1 MSVVKYQII
10 KNIHNNFSIFEK
22 NKLSPRAYAIA
33 YCNSDELK
41 DMCFKKERYSS
52 DLVTV
57 LSGDW
62 NFKFY
67 KSITKVPDK
76 LDTLKTKFDKVT
88 IPCDWQRTGY
98 QEPVYLNCPYEIK
111 TLAPEI
117 PEDMPVG
124 IYRKTVEI
132 KKLSAKHII
141 SFLGVSNNLSLY
153 VNGKFVGYSE
163 GSHNTAEF
171 DITSLLNEGTNE
183 LLVVMFKWCNGTFLE
198 CQDMFRENGI
208 FRDALLYNY
217 PENYIYDFEAVT
229 EKAKKGY
236 NLAVKTVLGD
246 DKNCTVKAELYDKEK
261 NLIAE
266 KEVKGEKEISFKSL
280 TVKEWNAEIP
290 TCYALYL
297 TVIKDGKEEMCVR
310 QFVGFKTIKIENGV
324 FYVNNKPI
332 KVKGVNHHDTDL
344 YKGYSMSLEDM
355 ERDVRLMKELNCNGV
370 RTSHYPPDPYFITL
384 CDINGL
390 YVIDEADIE
399 THGCGE
405 MFDDVSRISHDL
417 KWAKHYVDRVKR
429 MYFRDRNHPSILMWS
444 LGNEAGGYKC
454 HDKCYQFLKNTGTQI
469 PVHYEG
475 VVRTKRIHYD
485 VISEMYTSTEDIE
498 AMIKNKR
505 IRELDDKK
513 YLCKEYGKYP
523 FYLCEYAHAMGVGP
537 GNLEEYWDL
546 FYKWDNSMGGCI
558 WEWADHTVYHGED
571 DKKYKYKYTY
581 GGDHG
586 EKQHDGH
593 FCVDGLMYADRRLHT
608 GAKCM
613 KVVYRPLRAE
623 YKGNG
628 KFTFTNT
635 NRFRD
640 SSYIAVKYDYQING
654 ISTANGNIDLDIEAM
669 KTADVTLSDIKLQE
683 GADCYINFI
692 YTDKETGL
700 EIAVE
705 QIELQ
710 ISDCEYD
717 IEIGSKI
724 SAESENG
731 ILTVVYDNG
740 KATFDG
746 ATGELTSYV
755 VNGKEILNLN
765 PAENKGVNLNLY
777 RALID
782 NDARMRDKW
791 AEGGLN
797 NLKKN
802 LEHFS
807 ASIEDGEIEIDV
819 LYTMKHKRKAMYS
832 WFIKYVISSLGAM
845 EVKTVLRKLDPEA
858 VADIP
863 RFGITLELDRSFDTA
878 KYFGRGEA
886 ENMPD
891 FKAHAPM
898 GIYEAKVE
906 DMYEPYVFPQEN
918 GMHCD
923 TRWLK
928 LTDGENTIGFFGDAP
943 FNFSVHHQSQS
954 AINNAE
960 HQEDVKDMNTTY
972 LTIDGYTRGIGSS
985 SCGPDTREEFRL
997 NADKIMEFSFTII
1010 PTKG

>member
-1 MSVVKYQII
+1 M
-10 KNIHNNFSIFEK
+10 
-22 NKLSPRAYAIA
+22 
-33 YCNSDELK
+33 
-41 DMCFKKERYSS
+41 
-52 DLVTV
+52 VTV
-57 LSGDW
+57 LSGEW
-62 NFKFY
+62 NFRFY
-67 KSITKVPDK
+67 KSIKAVPDC
-76 LDTLKTKFDKVT
+76 LDTAKTRFDTVT
-88 IPCDWQRTGY
+88 VPSDWQRTGY

-111 TLAPEI
+111 TIAPQI

-124 IYRKTVEI
+124 VYRKKITIE
-132 KKLSAKHII
+132 KLSAKHII

-171 DITSLLNEGTNE
+171 DITAFLSEGTNE
-183 LLVVMFKWCNGTFLE
+183 IVAVMFKWCNGTFLE

-208 FRDALLYNY
+208 FRDVLLYNY
-217 PENYIYDFEAVT
+217 PESYLYDFEAVT
-229 EKAKKGY
+229 EKAEKGY
-236 NLAVKTVLGD
+236 NLTVRTLLGGNKD
-246 DKNCTVKAELYDKEK
+246 CKVLARVFDREK
-261 NLIAE
+261 KLIAE
-266 KEVKGEKEISFKSL
+266 KEVTGEEEITFEDL
-280 TVKEWNAEIP
+280 QVQEWNAEIP
-290 TCYALYL
+290 VCYALYL
-297 TVIKDGKEEMCVR
+297 TVVADGKEAMTLR
-310 QFVGFKTIKIENGV
+310 QFIGFKTIRIENGV
-324 FYVNNKPI
+324 FYINDKPI

-344 YKGYSMSLEDM
+344 YKGYSMSSEDM
-355 ERDVRLMKELNCNGV
+355 ERDIRLMKELNVNGV

-405 MFDDVSRISHDL
+405 MFDDMDRISHDIR
-417 KWAKHYVDRVKR
+417 WAKHYVDRVKR
-429 MYFRDRNHPSILMWS
+429 MYFRDRNHPSIIMWS

-454 HDKCYQFLKNTGTQI
+454 QDRCYKFLKETGTPV

-475 VVRTKRIHYD
+475 VVRTKRFHYD
-485 VISEMYTSTEDIE
+485 VISEMYTSTEEIE
-498 AMIKNKR
+498 DMIKGKR
-505 IRELDDKK
+505 IRRYEDKK
-513 YLCKEYGKYP
+513 YLCREYSKYP

-558 WEWADHTVYHGED
+558 WEWADHAVYHDEN

-608 GAKCM
+608 GAKAM
-613 KVVYRPLRAE
+613 KVVYRPVRAE
-623 YKGNG
+623 YKGDG
-628 KFTFTNT
+628 VFTFTNT

-640 SSYIAVKYDYQING
+640 SSYIAVKYDYQVNG
-654 ISTANGNIDLDIEAM
+654 ITEKTGDIELNVDAM
-669 KTADVTLSDIKLQE
+669 QSVDITLPDVKIVD

-700 EIAVE
+700 EIALE
-705 QIELQ
+705 QAELSV
-710 ISDCEYD
+710 SDCEYD

-731 ILTVVYDNG
+731 ILTVIYDNG

-746 ATGELTSYV
+746 TTGELTSYI
-755 VNGKEILNLN
+755 VNGKELLNLH
-765 PAENKGVNLNLY
+765 ATEGKGINLNLY

-797 NLKKN
+797 KLKKK
-802 LEHFS
+802 LEEFWIS
-807 ASIEDGEIEIDV
+807 VDDGEIAVEA
-819 LYTMKHKRKAMYS
+819 LYTMNAGRKAMYC
-832 WFIKYVISSLGAM
+832 WYIKYIISSLGAM
-845 EVKTVLRKLDPEA
+845 EIQTSLKALSPDAVK
-858 VADIP
+858 DIP

-878 KYFGRGEA
+878 EYFGRGTA

-891 FKAHAPM
+891 FKAQSPV
-898 GIYEAKVE
+898 GIYSSKIA

-928 LTDGENTIGFFGDAP
+928 LSDGENTVSFYGDAP
-943 FNFSVHHQSQS
+943 FNFSVHHKTQS
-954 AINNAE
+954 AINKAE
-960 HQEDVKDMNTTY
+960 HQEDLKDMNTTY
-972 LTIDGYTRGIGSS
+972 LTLDGYTRGIGSS
-985 SCGPDTREEFRL
+985 SCGPDTREEYRL
-997 NADKIMEFSFTII
+997 DASEIMEFSFTII

>member
-1 MSVVKYQII
+1 MKYQII
-10 KNIHNNFSIFEK
+10 KNIHNNFSVFEK
-22 NKLSPRAYAIA
+22 NKLFPRAYAVAFSSSEI
-33 YCNSDELK
+33 LK
-41 DMCFKKERYSS
+41 STCFKKERYSS
-52 DLVTV
+52 DIVTV
-57 LSGDW
+57 LSGQW

-67 KSITKVPDK
+67 KSISDVPDK
-76 LDTLKTKFDKVT
+76 LDTIKTKFDTVT

-111 TLAPEI
+111 TIAPSI

-124 IYRKTVEI
+124 IYRKTIEI
-132 KKLSAKHII
+132 EKLCAKHII

-171 DITSLLNEGTNE
+171 DITALLTEGTNE
-183 LLVVMFKWCNGTFLE
+183 IVVVMFKWCNGTFLE

-208 FRDALLYNY
+208 FRDVLLYNY
-217 PENYIYDFEAVT
+217 PESYIYDFEAVT
-229 EKAKKGY
+229 EKAASGY
-236 NLAVKTVLGD
+236 NLTVKTVLGD
-246 DKNCTVKAELYDKEK
+246 NKDCTVKAELYDRSKK
-261 NLIAE
+261 LIAS
-266 KEVKGEKEISFKSL
+266 KDVCGEEEIVFTDL
-280 TVKEWNAEIP
+280 DVTEWNAEIP

-297 TVIKDGKEEMCVR
+297 TVIKDGKESMSLR
-310 QFVGFKTIKIENGV
+310 SFIGFRTIKIENGV
-324 FYVNNKPI
+324 FYINDKPI

-355 ERDVRLMKELNCNGV
+355 ERDIRLMKELNCNGV

-405 MFDDVSRISHDL
+405 MFDDVSKISHDL
-417 KWAKHYVDRVKR
+417 KWAKHYVDRVRR
-429 MYFRDRNHPSILMWS
+429 MYFRDRNHPSIIMWS

-454 HDKCYQFLKNTGTQI
+454 HDKCYQFLKSTGTPI

-475 VVRTKRIHYD
+475 VVRTKRFHYD

-498 AMIKNKR
+498 NMIKGKR
-505 IRELDDKK
+505 IRHCDDKK
-513 YLCKEYGKYP
+513 YLCREYSKYP

-558 WEWADHTVYHGED
+558 WEWADHAVYHDGSD
-571 DKKYKYKYTY
+571 KYKYTYTY

-613 KVVYRPLRAE
+613 KVVYRPIRAK
-623 YKGNG
+623 YKGDG
-628 KFTFTNT
+628 IFTFTNT
-635 NRFRD
+635 NRFRN
-640 SSYIAVKYDYQING
+640 SSYIAVAYDYQING
-654 ISTANGNIDLDIEAM
+654 ISTLKGEIDLNIDAM
-669 KTADVTLSDIKLQE
+669 KSIDVSFPDVKISE
-683 GADCYINFI
+683 GNDCYINFI

-705 QIELQ
+705 QIELAV
-710 ISDCEYD
+710 SDCEYD

-746 ATGELTSYV
+746 TTGELVSYI
-755 VNGKEILNLN
+755 VNGKELLNTD
-765 PAENKGVNLNLY
+765 PVEEKGINLNLY

-782 NDARMRDKW
+782 NDARMRDNW

-797 NLKKN
+797 KLKKN

-845 EVKTVLRKLDPEA
+845 EIKTALRKINPDA
-858 VADIP
+858 VSDIP
-863 RFGITLELDRSFDTA
+863 RFGVTLELDRSFDA
-878 KYFGRGEA
+878 AEYFGRGEA

-891 FKAHAPM
+891 FKAQSPV
-898 GIYEAKVE
+898 GIYSAKIS

-928 LTDGENTIGFFGDAP
+928 LTDSENTVAVYGDAP

-954 AINNAE
+954 AIDKAQ

-972 LTIDGYTRGIGSS
+972 LTIDGFTRGIGSS
-985 SCGPDTREEFRL
+985 SCGPDTREEYRL
-997 NADKIMEFSFTII
+997 NADKVMEFSFTII

>member
-1 MSVVKYQII
+1 MKYQII
-10 KNIHNNFSIFEK
+10 KNIHNNFSVFEK
-22 NKLSPRAYAIA
+22 NKLPPRAYAVS
-33 YCNSDELK
+33 YGSSEVLK
-41 DMCFKKERYSS
+41 NMCFKKERYNS
-52 DLVTV
+52 DIVTV
-57 LSGDW
+57 LSGEW

-67 KSITKVPDK
+67 KSISDVPDK
-76 LDTLKTKFDKVT
+76 LDTLKTKFDT
-88 IPCDWQRTGY
+88 ITVPSDWQRTGY

-111 TLAPEI
+111 TVAPSV

-124 IYRKTVEI
+124 IYRKTIEI
-132 KKLSAKHII
+132 NKLSAKHII

-171 DITSLLNEGTNE
+171 DITSLLTEGTNE
-183 LLVVMFKWCNGTFLE
+183 LLAVMFKWCNGTFLE

-208 FRDALLYNY
+208 FRDVLLYNY
-217 PENYIYDFEAVT
+217 PESYLYDFEAVT
-229 EKAKKGY
+229 EKTDKGY
-236 NLAVKTVLGD
+236 KLTVNTVLGD
-246 DKNCTVKAELYDKEK
+246 SKDCTVKAQLFDKEK

-266 KEVKGEKEISFKSL
+266 KESEGEEAVVFDNL
-280 TVKEWNAEIP
+280 AVTEWNAEVP

-297 TVIKDGKEEMCVR
+297 TVLKDGKEAMTVR
-310 QFVGFKTIKIENGV
+310 QFIGFRTIEIANGI
-324 FYVNNKPI
+324 FLINNKPV

-384 CDINGL
+384 CDLNGL

-405 MFDDVSRISHDL
+405 MFDNINEISHDL

-429 MYFRDRNHPSILMWS
+429 MYYRDRNHPSIIMWS

-454 HDKCYQFLKNTGTQI
+454 HDKCYRFLKSTGTPI

-475 VVRTKRIHYD
+475 VVRTKRFHYD
-485 VISEMYTSTEDIE
+485 VISEMYTSTEEIE
-498 AMIKNKR
+498 NMMANKR
-505 IRELDDKK
+505 IRGYDDVR
-513 YLCKEYGKYP
+513 YLCKEYSKYP

-558 WEWADHTVYHGED
+558 WEWADHAVYHGEN
-571 DKKYKYKYTY
+571 DKKYKYRYTY

-613 KVVYRPLRAE
+613 KVVYRPVRAA
-623 YKGNG
+623 YKGDG
-628 KFTFTNT
+628 IFTFTNT

-640 SSYIAVKYDYQING
+640 SSYIEITYDYQING
-654 ISTANGNIDLDIEAM
+654 ISTLTGKLDLNIEAM
-669 KTADVTLSDIKLQE
+669 ASADITLPDIRIKE
-683 GADCYINFI
+683 GADCYINFV
-692 YTDKETGL
+692 YTDKNTGL
-700 EIAVE
+700 EIALEQVE
-705 QIELQ
+705 LSV
-710 ISDCEYD
+710 SDCKYD

-740 KATFDG
+740 KAVFNG
-746 ATGELTSYV
+746 STGELTSYI
-755 VNGKEILNLN
+755 VNGKELLNTN
-765 PAENKGVNLNLY
+765 PAEGKGINLNLY

-797 NLKKN
+797 ALKKN

-807 ASIEDGEIEIDV
+807 ASVEDGEIEVDV
-819 LYTMKHKRKAMYS
+819 LYSMKYKRKAMYS

-845 EVKTVLRKLDPEA
+845 EIKTVLRKINPDA

-863 RFGITLELDRSFDTA
+863 RFGITIELDRSFDTA
-878 KYFGRGEA
+878 EYFGRGEA

-891 FKAHAPM
+891 FKAHSPV
-898 GIYEAKVE
+898 GIFSSGIQ

-928 LTDGENTIGFFGDAP
+928 LTDGENSVAFYGDAP
-943 FNFSVHHQSQS
+943 FNFSVHHQTQS
-954 AINNAE
+954 AINKAQ
-960 HQEDVKDMNTTY
+960 HQEDIKDMNTTY
-972 LTIDGYTRGIGSS
+972 LAIDGYTRGIGSS
-985 SCGPDTREEFRL
+985 SCGPDTREEYRL
-997 NADKIMEFSFTII
+997 NADKVMEFSFTII

>member
-1 MSVVKYQII
+1 MKYQII
-10 KNIHNNFSIFEK
+10 KNIHNNFSVFEK
-22 NKLSPRAYAIA
+22 NKLIPRAYAIA
-33 YCNSDELK
+33 FADSDLLK
-41 DMCFKKERYSS
+41 GMCYKKERYNS
-52 DLVTV
+52 DMVTV
-57 LSGDW
+57 LSGEW

-67 KSITKVPDK
+67 KSINDVPDR
-76 LDTLKTKFDKVT
+76 LDTIKTKFDTVT
-88 IPCDWQRTGY
+88 VPSDWQRTGY

-111 TLAPEI
+111 TIAPAI

-124 IYRKTVEI
+124 IYRKAVTIE
-132 KKLSAKHII
+132 KLSAKHII

-153 VNGKFVGYSE
+153 VNGKFAGYSE

-171 DITSLLNEGTNE
+171 DITALLTEGVNEII
-183 LLVVMFKWCNGTFLE
+183 VVMFKWCNGTFLE

-208 FRDALLYNY
+208 FRDVLLYNY
-217 PENYIYDFEAVT
+217 PESYIYDFEAVT
-229 EKAKKGY
+229 EKSKNGY
-236 NLAVKTVLGD
+236 DLTVKTVLGE
-246 DKNCTVKAELYDKEK
+246 DKSCVIKAELYDREK
-261 NLIAE
+261 KLLAE
-266 KEVKGEKEISFKSL
+266 KEADGEEEIIFKDL
-280 TVKEWNAEIP
+280 DVKEWNAEIP
-290 TCYALYL
+290 VCYALYL
-297 TVIKDGKEEMCVR
+297 TVIKDGKEAMTVR
-310 QFVGFKTIKIENGV
+310 QFIGFRTIKIENGI
-324 FYVNNKPI
+324 FYVNDKPI

-370 RTSHYPPDPYFITL
+370 RTSHYPPDPFFITL

-454 HDKCYQFLKNTGTQI
+454 HDKCYQFLKSTGTPV

-475 VVRTKRIHYD
+475 VVRTKRFHYD
-485 VISEMYTSTEDIE
+485 VISEMYTCTEDIE
-498 AMIKNKR
+498 RMMANKR
-505 IRELDDKK
+505 IREYDDKK
-513 YLCKEYGKYP
+513 YLCKEYSKYP

-558 WEWADHTVYHGED
+558 WEWADHAVYHDGSD
-571 DKKYKYKYTY
+571 KYKYTYTY

-608 GAKCM
+608 GAKEM
-613 KVVYRPLRAE
+613 KVVYRPVRAE
-623 YKGNG
+623 YKGDG
-628 KFTFTNT
+628 VFAFTNT
-635 NRFRD
+635 NRFRN
-640 SSYIAVKYDYQING
+640 SSYIGIKYDYQVNG
-654 ISTANGNIDLDIEAM
+654 ISEKTGDITLDIDAMNTEAV
-669 KTADVTLSDIKLQE
+669 KLSDVIIKE

-692 YTDKETGL
+692 YTDKETGK

-705 QIELQ
+705 QLELAV
-710 ISDCEYD
+710 SDCEYD

-731 ILTVVYDNG
+731 ILIVVYDNG

-746 ATGELTSYV
+746 TTGELTSYI
-755 VNGKEILNLN
+755 VNGKEILNTS
-765 PAENKGVNLNLY
+765 PAEGKGINLNLY

-797 NLKKN
+797 KLKKN

-819 LYTMKHKRKAMYS
+819 LYTMKHKRKAMYN

-845 EVKTVLRKLDPEA
+845 EIKTVLRKVSADA
-858 VADIP
+858 VTDIP
-863 RFGITLELDRSFDTA
+863 RFGVTLEIDRSFDKA

-891 FKAHAPM
+891 FKAQSPV

-906 DMYEPYVFPQEN
+906 DMYEPYVYPQEN

-928 LTDGENTIGFFGDAP
+928 LSDGENTVAFFGDAP
-943 FNFSVHHQSQS
+943 FNFSVHHQTQS
-954 AINNAE
+954 AIDKAQ
-960 HQEDVKDMNTTY
+960 HQEDLKDMNTTY
-972 LTIDGYTRGIGSS
+972 LSIDGFTRGIGSS

-997 NADKIMEFSFTII
+997 NADKVMEFSFTII

>member
-1 MSVVKYQII
+1 MKYQII
-10 KNIHNNFSIFEK
+10 KNIHNNFSVFEK
-22 NKLSPRAYAIA
+22 NKLFPRAYAVA
-33 YCNSDELK
+33 YSSFEKLSET
-41 DMCFKKERYSS
+41 CFKKERYSS
-52 DLVTV
+52 DIVTV
-57 LSGDW
+57 LSGEW

-67 KSITKVPDK
+67 KSINDVPDR
-76 LDTLKTKFDKVT
+76 LDTAKTRFDTVT
-88 IPCDWQRTGY
+88 IPSDWQRTGY

-111 TLAPEI
+111 TIAPEI
-117 PEDMPVG
+117 PADMPVG
-124 IYRKTVEI
+124 VYRKTVSIE
-132 KKLSAKHII
+132 KLSAKHII

-171 DITSLLNEGTNE
+171 DITALLTEGANEI
-183 LLVVMFKWCNGTFLE
+183 LAVVFKWCNGTFLE

-208 FRDALLYNY
+208 FRDVLLYNY
-217 PENYIYDFEAVT
+217 PENYLYDYETVT
-229 EKAKKGY
+229 EKAENGY
-236 NLAVKTVLGD
+236 NLTVKTALGD
-246 DKNCTVKAELYDKEK
+246 NKDCKVLARIFDKEK

-266 KEVKGEKEISFKSL
+266 KEAEGETEITFEGL
-280 TVKEWNAEIP
+280 DVTEWNAEIP
-290 TCYALYL
+290 VCYALYL
-297 TVIKDGKEEMCVR
+297 TVIADGKEKMSVR
-310 QFVGFKTIKIENGV
+310 QFIGFKTIEIKNGV
-324 FYVNNKPI
+324 FYVNGKPI

-344 YKGYSMSLEDM
+344 HKGYSMSLEDM
-355 ERDVRLMKELNCNGV
+355 ERDIRLMKELNVNGV

-405 MFDDVSRISHDL
+405 MFDNMDAISHDIR
-417 KWAKHYVDRVKR
+417 WAKHYVDRVKR
-429 MYFRDRNHPSILMWS
+429 MYFRDRNHPSIIMWS

-454 HDKCYQFLKNTGTQI
+454 QDRCYKFLKSTGTPV

-475 VVRTKRIHYD
+475 VVRNKRFHYD
-485 VISEMYTSTEDIE
+485 VISEMYTSTEEIE
-498 AMIKNKR
+498 AMIKGKR
-505 IRELDDKK
+505 IREYEDKK
-513 YLCKEYGKYP
+513 YLCREYSKYP

-558 WEWADHTVYHGED
+558 WEWADHAVYHGPD
-571 DKKYKYKYTY
+571 DKKYKYMYTY

-623 YKGNG
+623 YKGDG
-628 KFTFTNT
+628 AFTFTNT

-640 SSYIAVKYDYQING
+640 SSYIDIKYDYQVNG
-654 ISTANGNIDLDIEAM
+654 ISTLKGEIDLCIDAM
-669 KTADVTLSDIKLQE
+669 QSADVKLSDINTVE
-683 GADCYINFI
+683 GADCYVNFI

-700 EIAVE
+700 EIALEQVE
-705 QIELQ
+705 IQQ
-710 ISDCEYD
+710 GDCEYD

-724 SAESENG
+724 SAESENA
-731 ILTVVYDNG
+731 ILTVIYDNG
-740 KATFDG
+740 KAVFDG
-746 ATGELTSYV
+746 TTGELTSYT
-755 VNGKEILNLN
+755 VNGKELLNLN
-765 PAENKGVNLNLY
+765 ATESKGINLNLY

-782 NDARMRDKW
+782 NDARMRDQW

-797 NLKKN
+797 KLKKK
-802 LEHFS
+802 LEEFWVS
-807 ASIEDGEIEIDV
+807 VDDGEIAVES
-819 LYTMKHKRKAMYS
+819 LYTMNAGRKAMYC
-832 WFIKYVISSLGAM
+832 WYIKYVISSLGAM
-845 EVKTVLRKLDPEA
+845 EIQTSLKALSSDAVK
-858 VADIP
+858 DIP
-863 RFGITLELDRSFDTA
+863 RFGITMELDRSFCSA
-878 KYFGRGEA
+878 EYFGRGEA

-891 FKAHAPM
+891 FKAHSPV
-898 GIYEAKVE
+898 GIYSANIA

-923 TRWLK
+923 TRWLR
-928 LTDGENTIGFFGDAP
+928 LSDGENNISFYGDAP
-943 FNFSVHHQSQS
+943 FNFSVHHQTQS
-954 AINNAE
+954 AINKAQ
-960 HQEDVKDMNTTY
+960 HQEDLKDMNTTF
-972 LTIDGYTRGIGSS
+972 LTLDGYTRGIGSS

-997 NADKIMEFSFTII
+997 DASKLMEFSFTII

>member
-1 MSVVKYQII
+1 M
-10 KNIHNNFSIFEK
+10 
-22 NKLSPRAYAIA
+22 
-33 YCNSDELK
+33 
-41 DMCFKKERYSS
+41 
-52 DLVTV
+52 VTV
-57 LSGDW
+57 LSGEW
-62 NFKFY
+62 NFRFY
-67 KSITKVPDK
+67 KSIKDVPDC
-76 LDTLKTKFDKVT
+76 LDTAKTRFDTVT
-88 IPCDWQRTGY
+88 VPSDWQRTGY

-111 TLAPEI
+111 TIAPQI
-117 PEDMPVG
+117 PDDMPVG
-124 IYRKTVEI
+124 VYRKKINIE
-132 KKLSAKHII
+132 KLSAKHII

-171 DITSLLNEGTNE
+171 DITAFLSEGTNE
-183 LLVVMFKWCNGTFLE
+183 IVAVMFKWCNGTFLE

-208 FRDALLYNY
+208 FRDVLLYNY
-217 PENYIYDFEAVT
+217 PESYLYDFEAVT
-229 EKAKKGY
+229 EKAEKGY
-236 NLAVKTVLGD
+236 NLTVRTLLGD
-246 DKNCTVKAELYDKEK
+246 NKDCKVLARVFDREK
-261 NLIAE
+261 TLIAE
-266 KEVKGEKEISFKSL
+266 KEVTGEEKITFEGL
-280 TVKEWNAEIP
+280 QVQEWNAEIP
-290 TCYALYL
+290 VCYALYL
-297 TVIKDGKEEMCVR
+297 TVVADGKEAMTLR
-310 QFVGFKTIKIENGV
+310 QFIGFKTIRIENGV
-324 FYVNNKPI
+324 FYVNDKPI

-355 ERDVRLMKELNCNGV
+355 ERDIRLMKELNVNGV

-405 MFDDVSRISHDL
+405 MFDDMDRISHDIR
-417 KWAKHYVDRVKR
+417 WAKHYVDRVKR
-429 MYFRDRNHPSILMWS
+429 MYFRDRNHPSIIMWS

-454 HDKCYQFLKNTGTQI
+454 QDRCYKFLKETGTPV

-475 VVRTKRIHYD
+475 VVRTKRFHYD
-485 VISEMYTSTEDIE
+485 VISEMYTSTEEIE
-498 AMIKNKR
+498 DMIKGKR
-505 IRELDDKK
+505 IRRYEDKK
-513 YLCKEYGKYP
+513 YLCREYSKYP

-558 WEWADHTVYHGED
+558 WEWADHAVYHDEN

-608 GAKCM
+608 GAKAM
-613 KVVYRPLRAE
+613 KVVYRPVRAE
-623 YKGNG
+623 YKGDG
-628 KFTFTNT
+628 VFTFTNT

-640 SSYIAVKYDYQING
+640 SSYIAVKYDYQVNG
-654 ISTANGNIDLDIEAM
+654 ITEKTGDIELRVDAM
-669 KTADVTLSDIKLQE
+669 QSVDITLPEVKIVE

-700 EIAVE
+700 EIALE
-705 QIELQ
+705 QAELSV
-710 ISDCEYD
+710 SDCEYD

-731 ILTVVYDNG
+731 ILTVIYDNG

-746 ATGELTSYV
+746 TTGELTSYI
-755 VNGKEILNLN
+755 VNGKELLNLH
-765 PAENKGVNLNLY
+765 ATEGKGINLNLY

-797 NLKKN
+797 KLKKK
-802 LEHFS
+802 LEEFWIS
-807 ASIEDGEIEIDV
+807 VDDGEIAVEA
-819 LYTMKHKRKAMYS
+819 LYTMNAGRKAMYC
-832 WFIKYVISSLGAM
+832 WYIKYTISSLGAM
-845 EVKTVLRKLDPEA
+845 EIQTSLKALSPDAVK
-858 VADIP
+858 DIP
-863 RFGITLELDRSFDTA
+863 RFGITLELDRSFCSA
-878 KYFGRGEA
+878 EYFGRGTA

-891 FKAHAPM
+891 FKAQSPV
-898 GIYEAKVE
+898 GIYSAKVS

-928 LTDGENTIGFFGDAP
+928 LSDGENTVSFYGDAP
-943 FNFSVHHQSQS
+943 FNFSVHHKTQS
-954 AINNAE
+954 AINKAE
-960 HQEDVKDMNTTY
+960 HQEDLKDMNTTY
-972 LTIDGYTRGIGSS
+972 LTLDGYTRGIGSS
-985 SCGPDTREEFRL
+985 SCGPDTREEYRL
-997 NADKIMEFSFTII
+997 DASEIMEFSFTII

>member
-1 MSVVKYQII
+1 MKYNIVK
-10 KNIHNNFSIFEK
+10 NLHNNFSYFEK
-22 NKLSPRAYAIA
+22 NKLVPRAYAVA
-33 YCNSDELK
+33 FGNSDALK
-41 DMCFKKERYSS
+41 NTCYKKERYSS
-52 DLVTV
+52 DMVTV
-57 LSGDW
+57 LSGEW
-62 NFKFY
+62 NFKLY
-67 KSITKVPDK
+67 KSIKDVPDK
-76 LDTLKTKFDKVT
+76 LDTLKTKFDTVT

-111 TLAPEI
+111 TIAPAV

-124 IYRKTVEI
+124 IYRKTIETE
-132 KKLSAKHII
+132 KLSSKHII

-171 DITSLLNEGTNE
+171 DITSLLNEGLNE
-183 LLVVMFKWCNGTFLE
+183 LVVVMFKWCNGTFLE

-208 FRDALLYNY
+208 FRDVLLYNY
-217 PENYIYDFEAVT
+217 PENYLYDFEAIT
-229 EKAKKGY
+229 EKTANGY
-236 NLAVKTVLGD
+236 DLTVKTVLGD
-246 DKNCTVKAELYDKEK
+246 DKDCTVKAQLFDKEK
-261 NLIAE
+261 LLLAE
-266 KEVKGEKEISFKSL
+266 KEVNGENEIIFNSL
-280 TVKEWNAEIP
+280 DVTEWNAEIP
-290 TCYALYL
+290 TCYELYL
-297 TVIKDGKEEMCVR
+297 TVIKDGKETMCVR

-324 FYVNNKPI
+324 FYVNDKPI

-370 RTSHYPPDPYFITL
+370 RTSHYPPDPYFLTL

-405 MFDDVSRISHDL
+405 MFDDMNRISHDL

-429 MYFRDRNHPSILMWS
+429 MYFRDRNHPSIIMWS

-454 HDKCYQFLKNTGTQI
+454 HDRCYQFLKSTGTPI

-475 VVRTKRIHYD
+475 VVRTKRFHYD
-485 VISEMYTSTEDIE
+485 VISEMYTSTEEIE
-498 AMIKNKR
+498 KMMVNKR
-505 IRELDDKK
+505 VHNYKGKTLP
-513 YLCKEYGKYP
+513 CKEYSKFP

-558 WEWADHTVYHGED
+558 WEWADHAVYHGEN

-613 KVVYRPLRAE
+613 QVVYRPLRAE
-623 YKGNG
+623 YKGDG
-628 KFTFTNT
+628 VFTFTNT

-640 SSYIAVKYDYQING
+640 SSYIAVQYDYQING
-654 ISTANGNIDLDIEAM
+654 ETAVTGSIDLYIEAM
-669 KTADVTLSDIKLQE
+669 KSADITLPDVKITE

-692 YTDKETGL
+692 YTDKNTGL

-705 QIELQ
+705 QVELAV
-710 ISDCEYD
+710 SDCEYD

-731 ILTVVYDNG
+731 ILSVVYDNG

-746 ATGELTSYV
+746 TTGELTSYV
-755 VNGKEILNLN
+755 VNGKEILNINPCESKGLN
-765 PAENKGVNLNLY
+765 VNLG
-777 RALID
+777 RAHID
-782 NDARMRDKW
+782 NDAKMLEKW
-791 AEGGLN
+791 TEGGLN
-797 NLKKN
+797 KLNKSLV
-802 LEHFS
+802 EFS
-807 ASIEDGEIEIDV
+807 ASIEDGEIVVDALYV
-819 LYTMKHKRKAMYS
+819 LKYKRKAMYS
-832 WFIKYVISSLGAM
+832 WLIKYVISSLGAM
-845 EVKTVLRKLDPEA
+845 EVKTVLKKLAPEA
-858 VADIP
+858 VSDIP
-863 RFGITLELDRSFDTA
+863 RFGITVELDRSFDTA
-878 KYFGRGEA
+878 TYFGRGVA

-891 FKAHAPM
+891 FKAHAPV
-898 GIYEAKVE
+898 GIYSSKIE

-923 TRWLK
+923 TRRLE
-928 LTDGENTIGFFGDAP
+928 LTDGENTVKIFGDKP
-943 FNFSVHHQSQS
+943 FNFSVHHQTQS
-954 AINNAE
+954 AINKAQ
-960 HQEDVKDMNTTY
+960 HQEDVHDMNTTY
-972 LTIDGYTRGIGSS
+972 LTIDGFTRGIGSS
-985 SCGPDTREEFRL
+985 SCGPDTREEYRL
-997 NADKIMEFSFTII
+997 NAEKAMEFSFTII

>member
-1 MSVVKYQII
+1 MKYRIL
-10 KNIHNNFSIFEK
+10 KNLHNNFSVFEK
-22 NKLSPRAYAIA
+22 NKLIPRAYAVPFSSFDGLSSIC
-33 YCNSDELK
+33 Y
-41 DMCFKKERYSS
+41 KKERYSS
-52 DLVTV
+52 DMVTV
-57 LSGDW
+57 LSGEW
-62 NFKFY
+62 NFRFY
-67 KSITKVPDK
+67 KSIKDVPDC
-76 LDTLKTKFDKVT
+76 LDTAKTRFDTVT
-88 IPCDWQRTGY
+88 VPSDWQRTGY

-111 TLAPEI
+111 TIAPQI

-124 IYRKTVEI
+124 VYRKKINIE
-132 KKLSAKHII
+132 KLSAKHII

-171 DITSLLNEGTNE
+171 DITAFLSEGTNE
-183 LLVVMFKWCNGTFLE
+183 IVAVMFKWCNGTFLE

-208 FRDALLYNY
+208 FRDVLLYNY
-217 PENYIYDFEAVT
+217 PESYLYDFEAVT
-229 EKAKKGY
+229 EKAEKGY
-236 NLAVKTVLGD
+236 NLTVRTLLGD
-246 DKNCTVKAELYDKEK
+246 NKDCKVLARVFDREK
-261 NLIAE
+261 TLIAE
-266 KEVKGEKEISFKSL
+266 KEVTGEEEITFEDL
-280 TVKEWNAEIP
+280 QVQEWNAEIP
-290 TCYALYL
+290 VCYALYL
-297 TVIKDGKEEMCVR
+297 TVVADGKEAMTLR
-310 QFVGFKTIKIENGV
+310 QFIGFKTIRIENGV
-324 FYVNNKPI
+324 FYVNDKPI

-344 YKGYSMSLEDM
+344 YKGYSMSSEDM
-355 ERDVRLMKELNCNGV
+355 ERDIRLMKELNVNGV

-405 MFDDVSRISHDL
+405 MFDDMDRISHDIR
-417 KWAKHYVDRVKR
+417 WAKHYVDRVKR
-429 MYFRDRNHPSILMWS
+429 MYFRDRNHPSIIMWS

-454 HDKCYQFLKNTGTQI
+454 QDRCYKFLKETGTPV

-475 VVRTKRIHYD
+475 VVRTKRFHYD
-485 VISEMYTSTEDIE
+485 VISEMYTSTEEIE
-498 AMIKNKR
+498 DMIKGKR
-505 IRELDDKK
+505 IRRYEDKK
-513 YLCKEYGKYP
+513 YLCREYSKYP

-558 WEWADHTVYHGED
+558 WEWADHAVYHDEN

-608 GAKCM
+608 GAKAM
-613 KVVYRPLRAE
+613 KVVYRPVRAE
-623 YKGNG
+623 YKGDG
-628 KFTFTNT
+628 VFTFTNT

-640 SSYIAVKYDYQING
+640 SSYIAVKYDYQVNG
-654 ISTANGNIDLDIEAM
+654 ITEKTGDIELRVDAM
-669 KTADVTLSDIKLQE
+669 QSVDITLPEVKIVE

-692 YTDKETGL
+692 YTDKETGH
-700 EIAVE
+700 EIALE
-705 QIELQ
+705 QAELSV
-710 ISDCEYD
+710 SDCEYD

-731 ILTVVYDNG
+731 ILTVIYDNG
-740 KATFDG
+740 KAVFDG
-746 ATGELTSYV
+746 TTGELTSYI
-755 VNGKEILNLN
+755 VNGKELLNLH
-765 PAENKGVNLNLY
+765 ATEGKGINLNLY

-797 NLKKN
+797 KLKKK
-802 LEHFS
+802 LEEFWIS
-807 ASIEDGEIEIDV
+807 VDDGEIAVEA
-819 LYTMKHKRKAMYS
+819 LYTMNAGRKTMYC
-832 WFIKYVISSLGAM
+832 WYIRYTISSLGAM
-845 EVKTVLRKLDPEA
+845 EIQTSLKALSPDAVK
-858 VADIP
+858 DIP
-863 RFGITLELDRSFDTA
+863 RFGITLELDRSFCSA
-878 KYFGRGEA
+878 EYFGRGTA

-891 FKAHAPM
+891 FKAQSPV
-898 GIYEAKVE
+898 GIYSSKIA

-928 LTDGENTIGFFGDAP
+928 LSDGENTVSFYGDAP
-943 FNFSVHHQSQS
+943 FNFSVHHKTQS
-954 AINNAE
+954 AINKAE
-960 HQEDVKDMNTTY
+960 HQEDLKDMNTTY
-972 LTIDGYTRGIGSS
+972 LTLDGYTRGIGSS
-985 SCGPDTREEFRL
+985 SCGPDTREEYRL
-997 NADKIMEFSFTII
+997 DASKIMEFSFTII

>member
-1 MSVVKYQII
+1 MKYQII
-10 KNIHNNFSIFEK
+10 KNIHNNFSVFEK
-22 NKLSPRAYAIA
+22 NKLLPRAYAVA
-33 YCNSDELK
+33 YGNSELLK
-41 DMCFKKERYSS
+41 STCYKKERYSS
-52 DLVTV
+52 DIVSV
-57 LSGDW
+57 LSGEW
-62 NFKFY
+62 NFRFY
-67 KSITKVPDK
+67 KSINDVPDR
-76 LDTLKTKFDKVT
+76 LDTIKTKFDTVT
-88 IPCDWQRTGY
+88 IPSDWQRTGY

-111 TLAPEI
+111 TIAPSI

-124 IYRKTVEI
+124 IYRKTIVIE
-132 KKLSAKHII
+132 KLSAKHII

-153 VNGKFVGYSE
+153 INGKFAGYSE

-171 DITSLLNEGTNE
+171 DITPLLSEGTNE
-183 LLVVMFKWCNGTFLE
+183 IVVVMFKWCNGTFLE

-208 FRDALLYNY
+208 FRDVLLYNY
-217 PENYIYDFEAVT
+217 PEGYLYDFEAVT
-229 EKAKKGY
+229 EKTGNTY
-236 NLAVKTVLGD
+236 SLTVKTVLGE
-246 DKNCTVKAELYDKEK
+246 DKDCTVKAELFDRNKNLLASGCADKEADICFSD
-261 NLIAE
+261 LS
-266 KEVKGEKEISFKSL
+266 V
-280 TVKEWNAEIP
+280 TEWNAEVP

-297 TVIKDGKEEMCVR
+297 TVIKDGKEMMTVR
-310 QFVGFKTIKIENGV
+310 QFMGFRTIKIENGI
-324 FYVNNKPI
+324 FYVNDKPI

-429 MYFRDRNHPSILMWS
+429 MYYRDRNHPSIIMWS

-454 HDKCYQFLKNTGTQI
+454 HDKCYQFLKSTGTPI

-475 VVRTKRIHYD
+475 VVRTKRFHYD
-485 VISEMYTSTEDIE
+485 VISEMYTSTEEIE
-498 AMIKNKR
+498 NMIKGKR
-505 IRELDDKK
+505 IRHYDDKS
-513 YLCKEYGKYP
+513 YLCREYSKYP

-558 WEWADHTVYHGED
+558 WEWADHAVYHDGSD
-571 DKKYKYKYTY
+571 KYKYKYTY

-613 KVVYRPLRAE
+613 KVVYRPVRAE
-623 YKGNG
+623 YKGDG
-628 KFTFTNT
+628 VFAFTNT
-635 NRFRD
+635 NRFRN
-640 SSYIAVKYDYQING
+640 SSYIAIRYDYQING
-654 ISTANGNIDLDIEAM
+654 ITEKNGEIELDIDAM
-669 KTADVTLSDIKLQE
+669 KTSEITLSDVKIKE
-683 GADCYINFI
+683 GADCYINFT

-705 QIELQ
+705 QIELAV
-710 ISDCEYD
+710 SDCEYD
-717 IEIGSKI
+717 IEIGSRI

-731 ILTVVYDNG
+731 ILTVIYDNG
-740 KATFDG
+740 KAVFDG
-746 ATGELTSYV
+746 NTGELTSYT
-755 VNGKEILNLN
+755 VNGKELLNTS
-765 PAENKGVNLNLY
+765 PAEGRGINLNLY

-797 NLKKN
+797 KLKKN

-819 LYTMKHKRKAMYS
+819 LYSMKYKRKAMYS

-845 EVKTVLRKLDPEA
+845 EIKTALRKINPEA
-858 VADIP
+858 VSDIP
-863 RFGITLELDRSFDTA
+863 RFGVTLELDRSFDTA
-878 KYFGRGEA
+878 QYFGRGEA

-891 FKAHAPM
+891 FKAQSPV
-898 GIYEAKVE
+898 GIYSAKIK

-928 LTDGENTIGFFGDAP
+928 LSDGENTVALYGDAP
-943 FNFSVHHQSQS
+943 FNFSVHHTSQS
-954 AINNAE
+954 AINKAE

-972 LTIDGYTRGIGSS
+972 LTVDGFTRGIGSS

-997 NADKIMEFSFTII
+997 NADKVMEFSFTII

>member
-1 MSVVKYQII
+1 MKYNII
-10 KNIHNNFSIFEK
+10 KNIHNNFSVFEK
-22 NKLSPRAYAIA
+22 HKLLPRAYAIPFKHSETIKSTC
-33 YCNSDELK
+33 Y
-41 DMCFKKERYSS
+41 KKERYSS

-57 LSGDW
+57 LSGEW

-67 KSITKVPDK
+67 KSINDVPDK
-76 LDTLKTKFDKVT
+76 LDTIKTKFDT
-88 IPCDWQRTGY
+88 ITVPSDWQRTGY

-111 TLAPEI
+111 TIAPEI
-117 PEDMPVG
+117 PSDMPVG
-124 IYRKTVEI
+124 IYRKLVEI
-132 KKLSAKHII
+132 KNKATKHII
-141 SFLGVSNNLSLY
+141 SFLGVSNNISLY
-153 VNGKFVGYSE
+153 VNGKFAGYSE

-171 DITSLLNEGTNE
+171 DITSLLTEGTNE

-208 FRDALLYNY
+208 FRDVLLYNY
-217 PENYIYDFEAVT
+217 SENYIYDFEALT
-229 EKAKKGY
+229 SKSDNGY
-236 NLAVKTVLGD
+236 DLTVKTVLGD
-246 DKNCTVKAELYDKEK
+246 HKDCTVKAELFDKNKHLIAATTANGENDLLFK
-261 NLIAE
+261 NLDI
-266 KEVKGEKEISFKSL
+266 I
-280 TVKEWNAEIP
+280 EWNAEIP

-297 TVIKDGKEEMCVR
+297 TVIKDGSETMTLR
-310 QFVGFKTIKIENGV
+310 HFIGFRTIKIENGI
-324 FYVNNKPI
+324 FYVNDKPI

-344 YKGYSMSLEDM
+344 YKGYAMSLEDM
-355 ERDVRLMKELNCNGV
+355 EKDVRLMKELNCNGV

-429 MYFRDRNHPSILMWS
+429 MYFRDRNHPSIIMWS

-454 HDKCYQFLKNTGTQI
+454 HDKCYQFLKSTGTQI

-475 VVRTKRIHYD
+475 VVRTKRFHYD
-485 VISEMYTSTEDIE
+485 VISEMYTSTEEIE
-498 AMIKNKR
+498 KMIANKR
-505 IRELDDKK
+505 IRDIDGKK
-513 YLCKEYGKYP
+513 SVCKEYSKYP

-558 WEWADHTVYHGED
+558 WEWADHAVYHDEN
-571 DKKYKYKYTY
+571 DKKYKFRYTY

-593 FCVDGLMYADRRLHT
+593 FCVDGLMYSDRRLHT
-608 GAKCM
+608 GAKSM
-613 KVVYRPLRAE
+613 KVVYRPIRSE
-623 YKGNG
+623 YKGDG
-628 KFTFTNT
+628 IFTFTNT

-640 SSYIAVKYDYQING
+640 SSYITLKYDYQVNG
-654 ISTANGNIDLDIEAM
+654 ISTLKGETEINIDAM
-669 KTADVTLSDIKLQE
+669 QSIDIKFSGLIITE
-683 GADCYINFI
+683 GNDCYINFI
-692 YTDKETGL
+692 YIDKETGK

-705 QIELQ
+705 QLELAV
-710 ISDCEYD
+710 SDCEYD

-740 KATFDG
+740 KAEFNG
-746 ATGELTSYV
+746 LTGELTSYI
-755 VNGKEILNLN
+755 VNGKELLNVN
-765 PAENKGVNLNLY
+765 PVENKGINLNLY

-797 NLKKN
+797 NLKKC

-819 LYTMKHKRKAMYS
+819 LYTMKHKRKTMYS

-845 EVKTVLRKLDPEA
+845 EIKTALRKISPDA
-858 VADIP
+858 VSDIP
-863 RFGITLELDRSFDTA
+863 RFGISLELDRSFDTA
-878 KYFGRGEA
+878 TYFGRGES

-891 FKAHAPM
+891 FKAHAPV
-898 GIYEAKVE
+898 GIYSSKIA

-928 LTDGENTIGFFGDAP
+928 ISDGENIIAFYGDTP
-943 FNFSVHHQSQS
+943 FNFSAHHQSQS
-954 AINNAE
+954 AIDKAQ

-972 LTIDGYTRGIGSS
+972 LTIDGFTRGIGSS
-985 SCGPDTREEFRL
+985 SCGPDTRDEYKL

>member
-1 MSVVKYQII
+1 MKYQII
-10 KNIHNNFSIFEK
+10 KNIHNNFSVFEK
-22 NKLSPRAYAIA
+22 NKLPPRAYAVA
-33 YCNSDELK
+33 YEASEVLK
-41 DMCFKKERYSS
+41 STCYKKERCSS
-52 DLVTV
+52 DMVTL

-62 NFKFY
+62 SFRFY
-67 KSITKVPDK
+67 KSINDVPDR
-76 LDTLKTKFDKVT
+76 LDTAKVKFDT
-88 IPCDWQRTGY
+88 ITVPSDWQRTGY

-111 TLAPEI
+111 TIAPSV
-117 PEDMPVG
+117 PDDMPVG
-124 IYRKTVEI
+124 IY
-132 KKLSAKHII
+132 KKNIELKELSAKHII

-153 VNGKFVGYSE
+153 VNGKFAGYSE

-171 DITSLLNEGTNE
+171 DITHLLLAGTNE

-208 FRDALLYNY
+208 FRDVLLYNY
-217 PENYIYDFEAVT
+217 PENYLYDFDTVT
-229 EKAKKGY
+229 EKTANGY
-236 NLAVKTVLGD
+236 NLTIKTILGENT
-246 DKNCTVKAELYDKEK
+246 NCTVKAELYDKNNE
-261 NLIAE
+261 LIAAKNVCSDNDIE
-266 KEVKGEKEISFKSL
+266 FTDLNVI
-280 TVKEWNAEIP
+280 EWNAEIP

-297 TVIKDGKEEMCVR
+297 TVLKDNKETMSVR
-310 QFVGFKTIKIENGV
+310 QFIGFKTITIENGI
-324 FYVNNKPI
+324 FYVNSRPI

-355 ERDVRLMKELNCNGV
+355 ERDVKLMKQLNCNGV

-429 MYFRDRNHPSILMWS
+429 MYFRDRNHPSIIMWS

-454 HDKCYQFLKNTGTQI
+454 HDKCYKFLKSTGTTV

-475 VVRTKRIHYD
+475 VVRTKRFHYD
-485 VISEMYTSTEDIE
+485 VISEMYTSTEEIE
-498 AMIKNKR
+498 SMMQGKR
-505 IRELDDKK
+505 IRHTDDKN
-513 YLCKEYGKYP
+513 YLCKEYSKYP

-537 GNLEEYWDL
+537 GNLEEYWEL

-558 WEWADHTVYHGED
+558 WEWADHAVYHDEN
-571 DKKYKYKYTY
+571 DKKYKYRYTY

-613 KVVYRPLRAE
+613 KVVYRPIRAE
-623 YKGNG
+623 YKDG
-628 KFTFTNT
+628 KFIFTNT
-635 NRFRD
+635 NRFRNT
-640 SSYIAVKYDYQING
+640 SYISTKYDYQING
-654 ISTANGNIDLDIEAM
+654 ITKTTGDIELNIDAM
-669 KTADVTLSDIKLQE
+669 SSLEIILSDVIIE
-683 GADCYINFI
+683 NGSDCYINFI
-692 YTDKETGL
+692 YSDKETGN

-705 QIELQ
+705 QLELAV
-710 ISDCEYD
+710 SDCEYD

-731 ILTVVYDNG
+731 ILSVVFDNG

-746 ATGELTSYV
+746 TTGELTSYV
-755 VNGKEILNLN
+755 VNGKELLNTA
-765 PAENKGVNLNLY
+765 PAENTGINLNLY

-797 NLKKN
+797 KLKKC

-819 LYTMKHKRKAMYS
+819 LYTMKHKRKAMYN

-845 EVKTVLRKLDPEA
+845 EIKTVLRKLSPEA
-858 VADIP
+858 ISDIP
-863 RFGITLELDRSFDTA
+863 RFGVTLELDRSFDTA
-878 KYFGRGEA
+878 TYFGRGEA

-891 FKAHAPM
+891 FKSQSPV
-898 GIYEAKVE
+898 GIYSARVS
-906 DMYEPYVFPQEN
+906 DMYEPYVYPQEN

-928 LTDGENTIGFFGDAP
+928 LTDGEHTVAFYGDMP

-954 AINNAE
+954 AINKAE
-960 HQEDVKDMNTTY
+960 HQEDIKDMNTTY
-972 LTIDGYTRGIGSS
+972 LSIDGFTRGIGSS
-985 SCGPDTREEFRL
+985 SCGPDTRDEYKL
-997 NADKIMEFSFTII
+997 NAEKTMEFSFTII